1 MRRIIGKARFKRAHS
16 FILGCVVLL
25 LAACGPKKGVE
36 SPSGKR
42 TVQYEKKLKEQGV
55 TDSSIRA
62 AVEREIIFDQALK
75 LNRIDVQVSDAIVTL
90 DGKVTNVLAKRRAA
104 DIAETVRGVRAVVNK
119 INVEPMEY
127 LSDTAIRENVS
138 QALVQ
143 DPATRRYR
151 LDVEVDD
158 HVVILKGNVGSY
170 QQSLLAEKV
179 ASYVRGVKE
188 VKNEINVTY
197 KEDRSDEQ
205 IKAEVEKTLE
215 WNALV
220 DDELIDVNVD
230 NGRVK
235 LLGKVGS
242 LAEKSVASIDAWV
255 QGVKDVVTDNLEVV
269 DWASDERTR
278 ESQYVI
284 KPDSEIRSAVEDALL
299 YDPRVFG
306 FKISPS
312 VDTGVVTLRGIVDNL
327 KAKQAAEQTA
337 ENTVGVVDVK
347 NRIKVDAST
356 PSDEEIEDHIGT
368 AIERD
373 PYLKTSDIDFDVTGG
388 IVVLNGIVDTYY
400 EKGRAQDLASR
411 TYGVLEIV
419 NNLKVVH
426 ATRPLVN
433 DPYVDDYRVYGT
445 KWYNYEPATTYLADN
460 KIHTEI
466 IYELWWSPFVDMEDI
481 NVRVEDGVVTLRGK
495 VNTLKEWRAAREE
508 AYEGG
513 AVWVRNKINIVSPK
527 KE

>member
-1 MRRIIGKARFKRAHS
+1 MRIIARKVRFKREHT

-25 LAACGPKKGVE
+25 FAACGPKKGAE
-36 SPSGKR
+36 TPSGKR

-62 AVEREIIFDQALK
+62 AVEGELIFDQALK
-75 LNRIDVQVSDAIVTL
+75 LNRIGVQVNDAIVTL
-90 DGKVTNVLAKRRAA
+90 DGEVTNVLAKRRAA

-119 INVEPMEY
+119 INVEPMEH

-143 DPATRRYR
+143 DSATRRYR

-158 HVVILKGNVGSY
+158 HVVTLKGNLGSH

-188 VKNEINVTY
+188 VKNEILVTY
-197 KEDRSDEQ
+197 KKERSDEQ

-230 NGRVK
+230 DGRVK
-235 LLGKVGS
+235 LSGKVGS

-255 QGVKDVVTDNLEVV
+255 QGVKDVVIDNLEVV
-269 DWASDERTR
+269 DWAADERTR
-278 ESQYVI
+278 ESLYVI
-284 KPDSEIRSAVEDALL
+284 KPDSEIRSAVKDALL
-299 YDPRVFG
+299 YDPRVYG
-306 FKISPS
+306 FKITPS

-327 KAKQAAEQTA
+327 KAKQAAEKTA
-337 ENTVGVVDVK
+337 ENTVGVVDVR
-347 NRIKVDAST
+347 NRIKVEMST
-356 PSDEEIEDHIGT
+356 PTDEEIENHIET
-368 AIERD
+368 AIKRD
-373 PYLKTSDIDFDVTGG
+373 PYLKTSDIGYDVSGG
-388 IVVLNGIVDTYY
+388 VVFLNGIVDTYY

-411 TYGVLEIV
+411 TYGVIEIV

-445 KWYNYEPATTYLADN
+445 KWYNYEPAHTYLADN
-460 KIHTEI
+460 RIHTQV
-466 IYELWWSPFVDMEDI
+466 IYELWWSPFVNVEDI
-481 NVRVEDGVVTLRGK
+481 NVRVEDGVVTLRGEA
-495 VNTLKEWRAAREE
+495 NTLKEWRNAREE

-513 AVWVRNKINIVSPK
+513 AVWVKNKINIVSPK
-527 KE
+527 EE